1 MAPPS
6 PLVGNHISPGMP
18 PRTLV
23 IRCAPQG
30 RRDRFGTSRLAV
42 SLLAAMLALEPVAR
56 AATIDMVKGTDGSST
71 IVLSGE
77 IISGDDERFATVAGG
92 AP

>member
-1 MAPPS
+1 
-6 PLVGNHISPGMP
+6 
-18 PRTLV
+18 
-23 IRCAPQG
+23 
-30 RRDRFGTSRLAV
+30 
-42 SLLAAMLALEPVAR
+42 MLALEPVAR